1 MEAEAEAEAKAE
13 MQIEKRMREPLS
25 KVLAYRT
32 TESEAQ
38 KIKKFAAAN
47 GVSTPDVIRSAL
59 HTTGVI

>member
-1 MEAEAEAEAKAE
+1 MEAEAKAE

-38 KIKKFAAAN
+38 KIKMFAAAN

>member
-1 MEAEAEAEAKAE
+1 MAEDAEDAKAE

-38 KIKKFAAAN
+38 KIKAFAAAN

-59 HTTGVI
+59 HSTGVI

>member
-1 MEAEAEAEAKAE
+1 MEADNAEAKAE
-13 MQIEKRMREPLS
+13 MKIEKRKREPLS

-32 TESEAQ
+32 TDSEAQ
-38 KIKKFAAAN
+38 KIKEFAEAK